1 MAVPTSFVKNSTY
14 AKARCIVLVAA
25 TNATNTGFDID
36 ELVSWEDTY
45 KDLKWDD
52 PDGLAALDCK
62 TKTFVDITYEGKKSK
77 IWRIH
82 DGTRV
87 DISDAQGYVK
97 LICEKSGA
105 LKPNTRKGPWFWREA
120 EGSLT
125 LGDYGFDQYQ
135 SKKTCK
141 D

>member
-1 MAVPTSFVKNSTY
+1 MAEPKSFVKNSTY

-25 TNATNTGFDID
+25 TNATNTGFDIA

-45 KDLKWDD
+45 KDLQWND

-62 TKTFVDITYEGKKSK
+62 TGTFVEITYEGKKSK
-77 IWRIH
+77 VWRIH

-87 DISDAQGYVK
+87 DINDAPGHVE

-105 LKPNTRKGPWFWREA
+105 FKPNTRRGPWYHREA

-125 LGDYGFDQYQ
+125 LGDYGFDNYQ
-135 SKKTCK
+135 PKKTCK

>member
-1 MAVPTSFVKNSTY
+1 MAEPTSFVKNSTY
-14 AKARCIVLVAA
+14 SKARCIVLVAA
-25 TNATNTGFDID
+25 TNAANNGFDIG

-52 PDGLAALDCK
+52 PDGLAALDCQ
-62 TKTFVDITYEGKKSK
+62 TRIFVDIKYEGKTSK
-77 IWRIH
+77 VWRIH
-82 DGTRV
+82 NGTRV
-87 DISDAQGYVK
+87 DITDKNGYLE

-105 LKPNTRKGPWFWREA
+105 LKPNTRRGHWIHREA

-125 LGDYGFDQYQ
+125 LGDYGFDKYHA
-135 SKKTCK
+135 KKTCK